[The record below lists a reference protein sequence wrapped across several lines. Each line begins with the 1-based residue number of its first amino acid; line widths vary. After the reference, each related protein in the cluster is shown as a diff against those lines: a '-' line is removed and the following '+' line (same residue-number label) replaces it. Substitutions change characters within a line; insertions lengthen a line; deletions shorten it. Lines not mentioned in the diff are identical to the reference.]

1 MTGIPFYNRRAF
13 VEAETDLKSRGYC
26 VVNPSDNFGQE
37 VTLDHAKYMRM
48 CFHQLLCCDAIYQ
61 LDGWGLSEGAK
72 AECVVAE
79 SLGLEFIE

>member
-61 LDGWGLSEGAK
+61 LEGWENSRGAMSEAI
-72 AECVVAE
+72 VAD
-79 SLGLEFIE
+79 SLGLEYIK